1 MPRFTLA
8 VFDRYDVLNT
18 ELVYWDSETISIEQ
32 AFEEC
37 LQSYWGGFEG
47 KVNFRKS
54 SNDRLGF
61 DQEETSYLF
70 WEN

>member
-8 VFDRYDVLNT
+8 VFDRYDVLETQLIN
-18 ELVYWDSETISIEQ
+18 WDSEAISIEQ

-37 LQSYWGGFEG
+37 LQDYWGGYEG
-47 KVNFRKS
+47 EIVYRTNATG
-54 SNDRLGF
+54 RLGF